1 MHLKTGL
8 LLCMLLL
15 GSFSAIGFGA
25 GCNQACGSH
34 LDCDQESCRECREV
48 VAGVFRCRS
57 CCDNIDEVDCQS
69 PCVWNGVD
77 QCQNVS
83 GVDCY
88 GIPEVP
94 SQRKFWALFAILA
107 IVFSGVGLFQ
117 LSKRRASK
125 RE

>member
-8 LLCMLLL
+8 LLCMLVFGGISSIVL
-15 GSFSAIGFGA
+15 GV
-25 GCNQACGSH
+25 GCNQACISH
-34 LDCDQESCRECREV
+34 TDCDQESCRECQEV

-57 CCDNIDEVDCQS
+57 CCTNTEEVDCQS

-83 GVDCY
+83 GVDCS

-94 SQRKFWALFAILA
+94 TQRKFWAFVIILA
-107 IVFSGVGLFQ
+107 LVFSGIGVFQ